1 MESPA
6 WTLALAKEDFKF
18 SVAHFTLFDPE
29 SAETLHGHNYRVE
42 IELTGAELDA
52 AGLLV
57 DVDEL
62 KRAARALC
70 ARLDDRVLLPEA
82 SPWLEIRRDGGDV
95 VCRFGPRTYRFP
107 AGEVALLPLA
117 NTSMELLARW
127 FWEGLAPGLPAGRVT
142 RLAVAVEETSGQ
154 ACRYAAPVG

>member
-1 MESPA
+1 MDAPA

-18 SVAHFTLFDPE
+18 SVAHFTLFGPE
-29 SAETLHGHNYRVE
+29 RAETLHGHNYRVA
-42 IELTGAELDA
+42 IELTGPALDA

-62 KRAARALC
+62 KRRTRELC

-82 SPWLEIRRDGGDV
+82 SPWLELRREGPELH
-95 VCRFGPRTYRFP
+95 CRFGARAYCFP
-107 AGEVALLPLA
+107 VDEVALLPLA

-127 FWEGLAPGLPAGRVT
+127 FWEGLAGALPDRRAAT
-142 RLAVAVEETSGQ
+142 LSVAIEETSGQ
-154 ACRYAAPVG
+154 ACRYAAPLG